1 MQFLSLKLFPLRNHY
16 IFMTHTFGFCFNFQF
31 QIELFMSLLYF
42 KQFFAPFILK
52 MWSETGS
59 EWIIFSPNNMT
70 THNLKHSL
78 HFKLTFK
85 DCSGLIYPA
94 LFSLHISSVHN
105 SFWKLMGIWHVAGV
119 HVS

>member
-1 MQFLSLKLFPLRNHY
+1 MDFQPGPLVLKSINLHFPGGMCFFLEGGGGGQGR
-16 IFMTHTFGFCFNFQF
+16 
-31 QIELFMSLLYF
+31 
-42 KQFFAPFILK
+42 
-52 MWSETGS
+52 
-59 EWIIFSPNNMT
+59 EWIMFNPKNMT

-85 DCSGLIYPA
+85 DCSGLICPA

-105 SFWKLMGIWHVAGV
+105 SFLKLMGIWHVAGV